1 MADKKVLL
9 LGLGMQGRAC
19 LHDLVKNSDIAR
31 IIVVDID
38 PGMEEYLSRYPG
50 ERVSGRIIDVK
61 NESDLVSVMKTVD
74 LVIEALP
81 GAFALPT
88 GRLAANCGVNL
99 VSSMYYMN
107 PGESDE
113 DKIRSVKVELAEIDR
128 VAKDKGVTILPEFGL
143 DPGIDLVMGARAL
156 SEMDEAVEF
165 YSYGAAI
172 PSPEHANNPLK
183 YKFAWSVID
192 VMLAYSRSARIISG
206 GKVKDIAG
214 VEIFSRENVHT
225 FDLKELGT
233 HLECY
238 MNGNGVRDAELLGIR
253 DSIREMA
260 RYTCRLP
267 GHCAFWE
274 TMVKC
279 GFLNEEPLTVGDA
292 SVSPLRFTASLLDS
306 QPQFH
311 YADDEIDVSL
321 VRVDLRGKCKSEK
334 KRVVYQLID
343 RRDFETGFTSMQR
356 TVGFTMSLG
365 AQLILDG
372 VLDKK
377 GLLTPLDVPYELV
390 VRGLSRHGI
399 EITRQVLPLEP

>member
-1 MADKKVLL
+1 MTDKTVLL

-31 IIVVDID
+31 IIAVDID
-38 PGMEEYLSRYPG
+38 PGMEEYLSCYPG
-50 ERVSGRIIDVK
+50 ERVTGRNIDVK
-61 NESDLVSVMKTVD
+61 NETDLISLMKSVD

-81 GAFALPT
+81 GEFALRM
-88 GRLAANCGVNL
+88 GRLAAESGVSL
-99 VSSMYYMN
+99 VSSMYFMN

-113 DKIRSVKVELAEIDR
+113 DKIRSVKEELAEIDR
-128 VAKDKGVTILPEFGL
+128 EAKEKGVSILTEFGL
-143 DPGIDLVMGARAL
+143 DPGIDLIMGARAL
-156 SEMDEAVEF
+156 SEMDEAIEF
-165 YSYGAAI
+165 YSYGAGI
-172 PSPEHANNPLK
+172 PSPEHANNPLR
-183 YKFAWSVID
+183 YKFAWSAID
-192 VMLAYSRSARIISG
+192 VMRAYSRPARVISG

-214 VEIFSRENVHT
+214 VEIFSKENVHT
-225 FDLKELGT
+225 LDLKELDV

-267 GHCAFWE
+267 GHCEFWE

-311 YADDEIDVSL
+311 YAEDEIDVSL
-321 VRVDLRGKCKSEK
+321 VRVDLRGKRKSEK

-365 AQLILDG
+365 AQLILEG

-399 EITRQVLPLEP
+399 EITRRQLPIES